1 MNTAQI
7 ELLRTDPLDI
17 ALRLNYL
24 AHSSG
29 DDQDKEARRKEK
41 KKLKE
46 EKVSDVSRICTY
58 IPLP

>member
-1 MNTAQI
+1 MDTAPI

-29 DDQDKEARRKEK
+29 DDQGE
-41 KKLKE
+41 
-46 EKVSDVSRICTY
+46 
-58 IPLP
+58 